1 MKFWKLIFSKLC
13 FDLYIY
19 SDFVTCRFRHSR
31 SSGPVASERLE
42 QSVEEQGLADR
53 SLAEEASLESLESLA
68 IRSPSRA
75 RASPPGDPRGSAS
88 SDPAAAPQ
96 AAPSQGAQR
105 VHQDPLRSSAHP
117 PSPSHRLR
125 EVPRARDRGQARAS
139 RTRLGMKLII
149 LSTIEKFELSSSRK
163 CRYNVRASKL
173 LYTPRVYNV
182 FQCSPQVSA
191 QLRNSIRDPRYNS
204 KFHEKAR
211 RSRGRRKSSASFP
224 LRIPSRHANH
234 REQVFFSL
242 TEAPRA
248 IHRRNPED
256 EDDDED
262 DEDDDDDDEDRS
274 ATAAA
279 AAEAAAG
286 DDGSYRNGD
295 SQSALAVNVND
306 SASKRKLVDV
316 KSKKS
321 FFKKHRRKLSL
332 LFIALLIG
340 ALTIA
345 CLTLGAMYPTTN
357 ITRIRLFTLRVPYR
371 RYVCGRWPE
380 VHPSLDLSQEHSW
393 FKERSVRLSR
403 RILDLMV
410 QNFTELKSDVPW
422 PVHEAQLLFASCLD
436 VQAQY
441 KLGLKPLFDLL
452 AELKLPRVP
461 AAIKPR
467 QKGDEDDDDYNDD
480 FVKQMA
486 RVKRM
491 LWSDAFFGLQ
501 VYADPRD
508 NRQKLLA
515 FDLPDRDTPFPSD
528 KILEKRLRQV
538 RERARRRF
546 LINDDEQQAGQ
557 GEEAED
563 DKTRARGMSGNEAF
577 SASEKLYMAEVL
589 KQIIS
594 NGTSESATCKTRH
607 EFDIVPE
614 AEITDLVDR
623 VFNLSGVFYKL
634 YTKYT
639 NASSSSSDSSEEPE
653 EVDDE
658 DYMLLDELQRLTD
671 DYVRSVNESIVPRPL
686 WRPFVEE
693 LLRGLEIDFDPAQQ
707 KVYVGDLEFLQEIA
721 LVLSSTDKQILETAV
736 WWMVVDYCVPHTS
749 EELRKIWNLYVND
762 VTGLGQ
768 DHRGWSVYCTDT
780 VNELMGMAVAWL
792 VVEPAFARDGSRDRV
807 AEMLDNIK
815 RAFMDFVLEDIEWMD
830 GPTKVATL
838 EKNRKM
844 KSLIGFPDWLFED
857 GRLDEYYDGI
867 NITEDAYFNNMLQ
880 IIRVR
885 NINGLMDLAENGTA
899 DDDDDDDAGAL
910 NYGAIGS
917 ILGHELTHGFDNSG
931 RRFDSSGNLKQ
942 WWSNETIARYTDRAA
957 CFVEQY
963 DKYYL
968 PEVDEYID
976 GELTLG
982 ENIADN
988 GGLRE
993 AYKAYQLWKSKH
1005 GDEPLLPGFS
1015 NFTHEQLLF
1024 MSYAHMWCES
1034 YTSYALVW
1042 MLQDSHCPGHVRLQ
1056 QALRNSE
1063 HFSRA
1068 FSCPVGSP
1076 MNPKKK
1082 CQLCDNCGKKL
1093 GNKRSLL
1100 MHAKTVHEGCKDF
1113 AHNSIQE
1120 GRKDYAC
1127 DKCKK
1132 KFGSKLNLIRHQKT
1146 VHEGRKYYACDKCEK
1161 IFGRKQHLLQHQR
1174 AVHEGLKNFACDSFE
1189 LEGVHEYVVL
1199 CDNEECMRM
1208 GECTRPVSSNSTSA
1222 IRACRKDYTCDK
1234 CEKKFGRKLDLIRH
1248 QKTVH
1253 EGRKDYACDK
1263 CKKIF
1268 GHKPHLLQHQRA
1280 VHEGRKDFAYYL
1292 CEKCAKRFGHKPHL
1306 LQHQRAVHEGRKDF
1320 ACDRCEKKFT
1330 EKKSLTVH
1338 IKTVHEHRKDFTCDR
1353 CEKKFGT
1360 KSNLFL
1366 HQKRVHYRR
1375 KDYSCDNCERKCASK
1390 SDLLKHQRMV
1400 HEGPKDYVCQK
1411 CEKKFGQK
1419 SDLSKHQKIVHEGR
1433 KDYASKNV
1441 SKISKAN
1448 VENVLTISFGRATIS
1463 FLANSNFQLCVPTE
1477 LISIFIYVC
1486 GRWPES
1492 HPIHDGYQ
1500 SQNWLLERQTRLLRR
1515 IPDLMAQNFTERI
1528 PEVPRAV
1535 KEAQI
1540 LYFSC
1545 LDVRAQYKLG
1555 LGPLFGLLAELG
1567 LPRVPRQIISGPHG
1581 GNDDFVEQMARVK
1594 RLLWSDMFFGLEVYA
1609 DPRDNRRKLLVLGLP
1624 DRDTPFPRDKSVL
1637 EEGDLTRSS
1646 KSSSDAYSAMEKLYL
1661 VELLKHIVGN
1671 GTSDSIYSCK
1681 SPKKF
1686 DNSTMAKMTDLVDQV
1701 VNFTGVMK
1709 KINSRYANKS
1719 INFSEEPEEV
1729 DDADYMLLDELQR
1742 LTDDHVRSV
1751 NVSIV
1756 PRPLWRPFV
1765 EELLRGLEVDFDP
1778 AQQKVYVDNLEF
1790 LQEIALVLSS
1800 TDEQLLET
1808 MVWWRVVE
1816 HCVQHTSWGLRRI
1829 WNIFFKDET
1838 GLGQREA
1845 RSIHCSESVNELMG
1859 MAVAWLFVEPTF
1871 SPDHVAEMLENI
1883 KRAFMDFA
1891 LKDID
1896 WMDEPAKVATLEK
1909 IRKMKSRIGFPDW
1922 LFEDGRLD
1930 EYYEGIDKYVNG
1942 KLTLGENIADNGG
1955 LRQAYEAYRIWKSK
1969 HGDEPLLPGFG
1980 NFTHEQLFFLSYAH
1994 VKNYVILL

>member
-1 MKFWKLIFSKLC
+1 MSN
-13 FDLYIY
+13 
-19 SDFVTCRFRHSR
+19 VT
-31 SSGPVASERLE
+31 
-42 QSVEEQGLADR
+42 SVVVDR
-53 SLAEEASLESLESLA
+53 
-68 IRSPSRA
+68 PTT
-75 RASPPGDPRGSAS
+75 
-88 SDPAAAPQ
+88 AAAAVV
-96 AAPSQGAQR
+96 AAT
-105 VHQDPLRSSAHP
+105 
-117 PSPSHRLR
+117 
-125 EVPRARDRGQARAS
+125 RDR
-139 RTRLGMKLII
+139 
-149 LSTIEKFELSSSRK
+149 
-163 CRYNVRASKL
+163 YVN
-173 LYTPRVYNV
+173 NNNNDNN
-182 FQCSPQVSA
+182 
-191 QLRNSIRDPRYNS
+191 NS
-204 KFHEKAR
+204 
-211 RSRGRRKSSASFP
+211 
-224 LRIPSRHANH
+224 
-234 REQVFFSL
+234 
-242 TEAPRA
+242 
-248 IHRRNPED
+248 PED

-262 DEDDDDDDEDRS
+262 DEDDDEDRS

-286 DDGSYRNGD
+286 DDASYRNGD

-332 LFIALLIG
+332 LFIAFLIG

-345 CLTLGAMYPTTN
+345 CLTLGAMYAKFSKPMDLCDN
-357 ITRIRLFTLRVPYR
+357 EECMRIASSLKETMDPSVNPCDDFYK
-371 RYVCGRWPE
+371 YVCGRWPE

-441 KLGLKPLFDLL
+441 KLGLEPLFDLL

-467 QKGDEDDDDYNDD
+467 QKSDGDDDDNDD

-486 RVKRM
+486 RVKKM

-538 RERARRRF
+538 RERARRHF
-546 LINDDEQQAGQ
+546 LISDDDEQQVDQ
-557 GEEAED
+557 GEKAED
-563 DKTRARGMSGNEAF
+563 DKTRARGKSGNEAF

-639 NASSSSSDSSEEPE
+639 NSSSSSSDFSEEPE

-658 DYMLLDELQRLTD
+658 DYMLLDELQRKTD
-671 DYVRSVNESIVPRPL
+671 EYVRSVNESIVPRPL

-693 LLRGLEIDFDPAQQ
+693 LLQGLEIDFDPAQQ

-721 LVLSSTDKQILETAV
+721 LVLSSTDEQILETAV
-736 WWMVVDYCVPHTS
+736 WWLVVDYCVPHTS

-815 RAFMDFVLEDIEWMD
+815 RAFIDFVVEDIEWMD

-838 EKNRKM
+838 EKNRRM

-885 NINGLMDLAENGTA
+885 NINGLMDLAENGT
-899 DDDDDDDAGAL
+899 DDDDDDDEAGWPLDPTDVNAVHTFQENQIAIPSGILQFPFYGLGLEAL

-1034 YTSYALVW
+1034 YTSYALLW

-1068 FSCPVGSP
+1068 FSCPVGSS

-1082 CQLCDNCGKKL
+1082 CQL
-1093 GNKRSLL
+1093 
-1100 MHAKTVHEGCKDF
+1100 
-1113 AHNSIQE
+1113 
-1120 GRKDYAC
+1120 
-1127 DKCKK
+1127 
-1132 KFGSKLNLIRHQKT
+1132 
-1146 VHEGRKYYACDKCEK
+1146 
-1161 IFGRKQHLLQHQR
+1161 
-1174 AVHEGLKNFACDSFE
+1174 
-1189 LEGVHEYVVL
+1189 
-1199 CDNEECMRM
+1199 
-1208 GECTRPVSSNSTSA
+1208 
-1222 IRACRKDYTCDK
+1222 
-1234 CEKKFGRKLDLIRH
+1234 
-1248 QKTVH
+1248 
-1253 EGRKDYACDK
+1253 
-1263 CKKIF
+1263 
-1268 GHKPHLLQHQRA
+1268 
-1280 VHEGRKDFAYYL
+1280 
-1292 CEKCAKRFGHKPHL
+1292 
-1306 LQHQRAVHEGRKDF
+1306 
-1320 ACDRCEKKFT
+1320 
-1330 EKKSLTVH
+1330 
-1338 IKTVHEHRKDFTCDR
+1338 
-1353 CEKKFGT
+1353 
-1360 KSNLFL
+1360 
-1366 HQKRVHYRR
+1366 
-1375 KDYSCDNCERKCASK
+1375 
-1390 SDLLKHQRMV
+1390 
-1400 HEGPKDYVCQK
+1400 
-1411 CEKKFGQK
+1411 
-1419 SDLSKHQKIVHEGR
+1419 
-1433 KDYASKNV
+1433 
-1441 SKISKAN
+1441 
-1448 VENVLTISFGRATIS
+1448 
-1463 FLANSNFQLCVPTE
+1463 
-1477 LISIFIYVC
+1477 
-1486 GRWPES
+1486 W
-1492 HPIHDGYQ
+1492 
-1500 SQNWLLERQTRLLRR
+1500 
-1515 IPDLMAQNFTERI
+1515 
-1528 PEVPRAV
+1528 
-1535 KEAQI
+1535 
-1540 LYFSC
+1540 
-1545 LDVRAQYKLG
+1545 
-1555 LGPLFGLLAELG
+1555 
-1567 LPRVPRQIISGPHG
+1567 
-1581 GNDDFVEQMARVK
+1581 
-1594 RLLWSDMFFGLEVYA
+1594 
-1609 DPRDNRRKLLVLGLP
+1609 
-1624 DRDTPFPRDKSVL
+1624 
-1637 EEGDLTRSS
+1637 
-1646 KSSSDAYSAMEKLYL
+1646 
-1661 VELLKHIVGN
+1661 
-1671 GTSDSIYSCK
+1671 
-1681 SPKKF
+1681 
-1686 DNSTMAKMTDLVDQV
+1686 
-1701 VNFTGVMK
+1701 
-1709 KINSRYANKS
+1709 
-1719 INFSEEPEEV
+1719 
-1729 DDADYMLLDELQR
+1729 
-1742 LTDDHVRSV
+1742 
-1751 NVSIV
+1751 
-1756 PRPLWRPFV
+1756 
-1765 EELLRGLEVDFDP
+1765 
-1778 AQQKVYVDNLEF
+1778 
-1790 LQEIALVLSS
+1790 
-1800 TDEQLLET
+1800 
-1808 MVWWRVVE
+1808 
-1816 HCVQHTSWGLRRI
+1816 
-1829 WNIFFKDET
+1829 
-1838 GLGQREA
+1838 
-1845 RSIHCSESVNELMG
+1845 
-1859 MAVAWLFVEPTF
+1859 
-1871 SPDHVAEMLENI
+1871 
-1883 KRAFMDFA
+1883 
-1891 LKDID
+1891 
-1896 WMDEPAKVATLEK
+1896 
-1909 IRKMKSRIGFPDW
+1909 
-1922 LFEDGRLD
+1922 
-1930 EYYEGIDKYVNG
+1930 
-1942 KLTLGENIADNGG
+1942 
-1955 LRQAYEAYRIWKSK
+1955 
-1969 HGDEPLLPGFG
+1969 
-1980 NFTHEQLFFLSYAH
+1980 
-1994 VKNYVILL
+1994 